1 MKQALALVAM
11 VALAGSAIATEE
23 GAIQLKV
30 YVDGMTCPTGCAP
43 KATKNLQSVAGV
55 KEVKLAD
62 FDAGAFAVSF
72 DPAKQVGVNAFNKA
86 LDGFKIKKIEAT
98 ISGTVAIKDKA
109 TILTTASGQT
119 YQLAV
124 GKPGDTCGDDAA
136 KKETPT
142 EESPL
147 LKALRAKVDGLAK
160 EGKQV
165 KVSGTVAECCNVE
178 IVVATIDEIAKGA
191 N

>member
-1 MKQALALVAM
+1 MKKALAFVAM
-11 VALAGSAIATEE
+11 VALAGSAVAAEE

-62 FDAGAFAVSF
+62 FDSGAFAVSF

-109 TILTTASGQT
+109 TVLTTSTGQT

-124 GKPGDTCGDDAA
+124 GAPMDSCGDDAA
-136 KKETPT
+136 KKDAPK

-147 LKALRAKVDGLAK
+147 LKALRTKVEGLAK
-160 EGKQV
+160 DGKAV
-165 KVSGTVAECCNVE
+165 KVTGTLAECCNVE